1 MKGKFMKQAK
11 LAVLVTLGLAV
22 TGCASLDEN
31 YKARMDAQLN
41 IERAYADV
49 ERQKALA
56 EQARFA
62 AMGKIGESGDQMAK
76 AVAVMALAM
85 AGQSNGANQVRQPQP
100 LPNFE
105 STGDKALKW
114 AAVLAGPLTNVAS
127 GYFGYKLGVAQSDNN
142 AATTIAGYNSF
153 SNIASSGFNAAGT
166 IATSGFNTTSQL
178 GSFIQAPQP
187 NITIG
192 GNGVIGSGTM
202 STTLSGTGV
211 LGSGS
216 YVGPVTRNCTGGAG
230 ASGGNGAAG
239 GLGGAGGTGTTTG
252 GAGAAGGL
260 GGNGAAGGLGG
271 TATC

>member
-11 LAVLVTLGLAV
+11 LAVLVALGLAA

-85 AGQSNGANQVRQPQP
+85 AGQRGANEMPRQIQP
-100 LPNFE
+100 LPVHE
-105 STGDKALKW
+105 TAGDKALKW
-114 AAVLAGPLTNVAS
+114 ASVILPPVTNLSA
-127 GYFGYKLGVAQSDNN
+127 GYFGYRLGVTQSNNN
-142 AATTIAGYNSF
+142 ASTTIAGYNSF
-153 SNIASSGFNAAGT
+153 AGIAG
-166 IATSGFNTTSQL
+166 SGFNTVGTVATAGFNTAGQL
-178 GSFIQAPQP
+178 GSAIQAPQP

-216 YVGPVTRNCTGGAG
+216 YVGPVTRNCTGG
-230 ASGGNGAAG
+230 NGAAG
-239 GLGGAGGTGTTTG
+239 GNGATGGVGGAGGTGTTTG

-271 TATC
+271 GATC